1 MFPRDVTVGENSRII
16 QCGRGLSS
24 TGSEK
29 EIGKDVTYVGKI
41 FKQIGQ
47 EYESGFN
54 CPITFSQ
61 IFVRIHDDVLE
72 FSRRSGERI
81 SEWQL
86 VAEGIPP
93 EFLPCLI
100 AFSLTLEANR
110 SDLQLSA
117 VFTRITVSQVN
128 FSFRRCIISYVMVGN
143 GLLSICVSITG
154 ASDF

>member
-1 MFPRDVTVGENSRII
+1 MTRFPRDITVGENSRII
-16 QCGRGLSS
+16 VCGREFSS

-29 EIGKDVTYVGKI
+29 EISNNGTYVGKI

-54 CPITFSQ
+54 CPIAFSQ
-61 IFVRIHDDVLE
+61 IFVRIRDDVLE

-93 EFLPCLI
+93 EFLPYLI
-100 AFSLTLEANR
+100 TFSLALETNR
-110 SDLQLSA
+110 SDPQLS
-117 VFTRITVSQVN
+117 VIFTRITLSQVN
-128 FSFRRCIISYVMVGN
+128 FAFRRCIISYVMVGN
-143 GLLSICVSITG
+143 GFFVDLCLDHGCL
-154 ASDF
+154 